1 MEREFFKLGER
12 WMKNVTRE
20 IMLRLNYCEQLEYVS
35 LVRIMRGIPFIP
47 QIRKIV
53 ITRIVYKY
61 YYYFDSNKFHCGK
74 KNKRK
79 NISFFI

>member
-53 ITRIVYKY
+53 ITRIVDRIEV
-61 YYYFDSNKFHCGK
+61 FLLE
-74 KNKRK
+74 R
-79 NISFFI
+79 I

>member
-12 WMKNVTRE
+12 SMKNVTRE

-35 LVRIMRGIPFIP
+35 LVRIMRGIPP
-47 QIRKIV
+47 GIRKIV
-53 ITRIVYKY
+53 ITRIVY
-61 YYYFDSNKFHCGK
+61 NKFHCGK

-79 NISFFI
+79 NIR